1 MILNHRFDSL
11 LKTAALCTAG
21 VLLLSACS
29 DKGEST
35 THAAVDGRS
44 SFETVDDHALGNPDA
59 PITIVEYASV
69 TCGHCANWNNT
80 VWDDFREKYVDTG
93 KVRYVFREFPTQPV
107 ELATAGH
114 LLANCAGDDKFFDL
128 IHVQF
133 KRQQDILYSDDKKGE
148 YVRLAKTAG
157 MSEADFD
164 ACMQNETE
172 ITRLD
177 NVVNEGFNAGVTG
190 TPTFFLNGKKVKAF
204 VLADFDKLIA
214 EELGEPLPEPTP
226 EAGEETDAPAKAE
239 GADH

>member
-21 VLLLSACS
+21 VFLLSACG
-29 DKGEST
+29 DKGTNT
-35 THAAVDGRS
+35 TQAAVDGRS

-59 PITIVEYASV
+59 AITIVEYASV

-114 LLANCAGDDKFFDL
+114 LLANCAGEDKFFDL

-133 KRQQDILYSDDKKGE
+133 KRQRDILSSSNIKEE
-148 YVRLAKTAG
+148 YVRLAKSAG
-157 MSEADFD
+157 MSEADFE
-164 ACMQNETE
+164 ACMQNEAE
-172 ITRLD
+172 ISRLD
-177 NVVNEGFNAGVTG
+177 AVVNEGFNSGVTG

-214 EELGEPLPEPTP
+214 EELGEPEPAAET
-226 EAGEETDAPAKAE
+226 GEETEAPAKADGE
-239 GADH
+239 DH